1 MLGMESIFEHK
12 NYRIILKEVL
22 SDRMKK
28 NPAFSL
34 RALAKSFECAPSTLS
49 EVIKG
54 KKNLS
59 LESAQTI
66 SNKLSFKPEEAEY
79 FSLLVQLE
87 KTKNPEIKERI
98 LNSLMKIN
106 PRQIKL
112 SLDVDQFKFFSDW
125 YHIAIIQ
132 MTFSEDGLLS
142 PEIIANKLQINAT
155 DADLALTRLLRLK
168 VLTIDQDNRYRATKK
183 NSIIES
189 SAPNTALQKY
199 HHQIWDK
206 AKAAI
211 EKQTNEEKFV
221 GTETFSFDSE
231 QMAEAKQ
238 ILNDA
243 FDKILALAKKGKKKK
258 DVYTMGIH
266 FFNLTKAE
274 D

>member
-1 MLGMESIFEHK
+1 MMEMQNIFEHQ
-12 NYRIILKEVL
+12 NYRVILKEVL
-22 SDRMKK
+22 SERIKK

-59 LESAQTI
+59 IESAQTI
-66 SNKLSFKPEEAEY
+66 SNKLSFNPEEAEY

-132 MTFSEDGLLS
+132 MTFSEDGYIT
-142 PEIIANKLQINAT
+142 PEIIARKLQINIV

-168 VLTIDQDNRYRATKK
+168 ILVKDKDHRYRTTKDH
-183 NSIIES
+183 SLIV
-189 SAPNTALQKY
+189 T
-199 HHQIWDK
+199 
-206 AKAAI
+206 
-211 EKQTNEEKFV
+211 
-221 GTETFSFDSE
+221 
-231 QMAEAKQ
+231 
-238 ILNDA
+238 
-243 FDKILALAKKGKKKK
+243 
-258 DVYTMGIH
+258 
-266 FFNLTKAE
+266 
-274 D
+274 